1 MKCLRSSH
9 VILVLAALAIAA
21 LPLVAL
27 AQGSTPQPA
36 ASGQSAPE
44 KSAPAQA
51 TPAQSAP
58 AQATPAATPTKSA
71 PTASMGKSGMSHDQM
86 KDEVQRQLKTMSQQ
100 LKLTPDQRDK
110 AKAILMDQASQLKQM
125 RTKYAGMEKNDANKA
140 AMKKD
145 VEDLRDATDA
155 KMAEVLSADQM
166 TQYKAMREAQKAK
179 MKEKMAGREHKEG
192 EDDHK

>member
-1 MKCLRSSH
+1 
-9 VILVLAALAIAA
+9 VILALAALSIAA

-27 AQGSTPQPA
+27 AQSSQPS
-36 ASGQSAPE
+36 ASGQAAPE

-51 TPAQSAP
+51 TPTQAAP
-58 AQATPAATPTKSA
+58 ATAAQATPAKSA
-71 PTASMGKSGMSHDQM
+71 PTASTSKSGMSSSAK
-86 KDEVQRQLKTMSQQ
+86 KDEVQRQLKMMADQ

-110 AKAILMDQASQLKQM
+110 CKAILTDNAAQLKQIHA
-125 RTKYAGMEKNDANKA
+125 KYTGMEKNDANKA

-145 VEDLRDATDA
+145 MTDLRDASDA

-166 TQYKAMREAQKAK
+166 TQYKAMREAHMAK
-179 MKEKMAGREHKEG
+179 MKQNMAGREHKEG